1 MSNNQSNKS
10 DTNIKDNKK
19 ISFSDLL
26 DWQPYAKPEY
36 DIQKDIYGHLKAFRL
51 PLVLVQLLMIVGTLG
66 YMWID
71 NFNIIDAIYQTG
83 ITFTTVGFG
92 EVAPISPAGRMFT
105 ITLIIFGFAVF
116 SLAAGMLID
125 AIVKG
130 RLLDLYKEKGMLYKI
145 ARLQNHFVI
154 FYHNEYTVQ
163 LAKQFRQS
171 HIPFVVVDPDP
182 NFEKTAQECKYPYY
196 LIEEPFTEK
205 AFLKS
210 HLSSAKGAI
219 SLSKNIANNITLIS
233 SIRLHEKDIKR
244 EDKPFLII
252 TNAESPK
259 DVDRLQRL
267 GADKVVAAPSLMA
280 KRMSAIAVKPE
291 FESLLENYLYKK
303 DAPIAMEKIQV
314 NENSW
319 LVGHKLKDAH
329 LRDYLNVSVVGIE
342 LENGRFVAVPKGDK
356 IIPAN
361 SQLIV
366 VGTHRGI
373 SKAKYLIEKDTK
385 PIMRKENT
393 QPKTNILDTFF
404 KQKNSNINDN
414 TLIQSQEEK
423 KENNTDFIEKRDKTT
438 RPKEITNID
447 FF

>member
-1 MSNNQSNKS
+1 LSQNQSNNHK
-10 DTNIKDNKK
+10 DTLSNLDNKIEK
-19 ISFSDLL
+19 KKTSLRDLL
-26 DWQPYAKPEY
+26 DWKPYTKPEY

-51 PLVLVQLLMIVGTLG
+51 PLVLVQLVMLLGTLG

-71 NFNIIDAIYQTG
+71 DFTIIDAIYQTG

-92 EVAPISPAGRMFT
+92 EIAPISSAGRMFT

-116 SLAAGMLID
+116 TLAAGLLID

-130 RLLDLYKEKGMLYKI
+130 KLLDLYKEKGMLYKI

-163 LAKQFRQS
+163 LAKQFRES

-182 NFEKTAQECKYPYY
+182 DFEKTALECKYPYY

-233 SIRLHEKDIKR
+233 SLRLYEKDIKR
-244 EDKPFLII
+244 DNKPFLII

-259 DVDRLQRL
+259 DVDRLERL

-280 KRMSAIAVKPE
+280 KRMSAIAIKPE
-291 FESLLENYLYKK
+291 FESLLETYLYKK
-303 DAPIAMEKIQV
+303 DAPIAMEKIRV
-314 NENSW
+314 NDYSW
-319 LVGHKLKDAH
+319 IVGHKLKDAH

-342 LENGRFVAVPKGDK
+342 LANGRFVAVPKGDK
-356 IIPAN
+356 IITAD
-361 SQLIV
+361 SDLIV
-366 VGTHRGI
+366 VGSQRGI
-373 SKAKYLIEKDTK
+373 SKAKYVIDRDEK
-385 PIMRKENT
+385 PQMSKENT
-393 QPKTNILDTFF
+393 QPVKNTIDTFISD
-404 KQKNSNINDN
+404 KVERRVDDKR
-414 TLIQSQEEK
+414 
-423 KENNTDFIEKRDKTT
+423 IEKVDGD
-438 RPKEITNID
+438 ID

>member
-1 MSNNQSNKS
+1 MTNNQFNKTTDKSS
-10 DTNIKDNKK
+10 DKKRKDVLR
-19 ISFSDLL
+19 DLL
-26 DWQPYAKPEY
+26 DWKPYTKPEY

-51 PLVLVQLLMIVGTLG
+51 PLVLVQLVMLIGTLG

-71 NFNIIDAIYQTG
+71 DFNIIDAIYQTG

-92 EVAPISPAGRMFT
+92 EIAPISSAGRMFT

-116 SLAAGMLID
+116 SLSAGLLID

-130 RLLDLYKEKGMLYKI
+130 KLLDLYKEKGMLYKI

-182 NFEKTAQECKYPYY
+182 NFEKIALEHKYPYY
-196 LIEEPFTEK
+196 LIEEPFTEN

-233 SIRLHEKDIKR
+233 SLRLYEKDIKR
-244 EDKPFLII
+244 DEKPFLII

-259 DVDRLQRL
+259 DVDRLERL

-280 KRMSAIAVKPE
+280 KRMSAIAIKPE

-314 NENSW
+314 NEYSW
-319 LVGHKLKDAH
+319 MVGHKLKDAH

-361 SQLIV
+361 CQLIV
-366 VGTHRGI
+366 VGSQRGI
-373 SKAKYLIEKDTK
+373 SKAKYVIDRDKK
-385 PIMRKENT
+385 PQMRKENT
-393 QPKTNILDTFF
+393 APTTKLFEGFLSKDDDNQELSNDKKTIDKERRN
-404 KQKNSNINDN
+404 
-414 TLIQSQEEK
+414 K
-423 KENNTDFIEKRDKTT
+423 KTRTENVDGD
-438 RPKEITNID
+438 ID

>member
-1 MSNNQSNKS
+1 VSQNQSNNHR
-10 DTNIKDNKK
+10 DNFNNKK
-19 ISFSDLL
+19 KVSLRDLL
-26 DWQPYAKPEY
+26 DWKPYTKPEY

-51 PLVLVQLLMIVGTLG
+51 PLVLVQLVMLLGTLG

-71 NFNIIDAIYQTG
+71 DFTIIDAIYQTG

-92 EVAPISPAGRMFT
+92 EIAPISSAGRMFT

-116 SLAAGMLID
+116 TLSAGLLID

-130 RLLDLYKEKGMLYKI
+130 KLLDLYKEKGMLYKI

-163 LAKQFRQS
+163 LAKQFRES

-182 NFEKTAQECKYPYY
+182 DFEKTALECKYPYY

-233 SIRLHEKDIKR
+233 SLRLYEKDIKR

-259 DVDRLQRL
+259 DVDRLERL

-280 KRMSAIAVKPE
+280 KRMSAIAIKPE

-303 DAPIAMEKIQV
+303 DAPIAMEKIRV
-314 NENSW
+314 NDYSW
-319 LVGHKLKDAH
+319 IVGHKLKDAH

-342 LENGRFVAVPKGDK
+342 LANGRFVAVPKGDK
-356 IIPAN
+356 IITAD
-361 SQLIV
+361 SDLIV
-366 VGTHRGI
+366 VGSQRGI
-373 SKAKYLIEKDTK
+373 SKAKYVIDSDEK
-385 PIMRKENT
+385 PQMSKENT
-393 QPKTNILDTFF
+393 QPVKNTIDTFISD
-404 KQKNSNINDN
+404 KVERRVDDKR
-414 TLIQSQEEK
+414 
-423 KENNTDFIEKRDKTT
+423 IEKVDGD
-438 RPKEITNID
+438 ID

>member
-1 MSNNQSNKS
+1 LSQNQSNNHK
-10 DTNIKDNKK
+10 DTLSNLDNKIEK
-19 ISFSDLL
+19 KKKKTSLRDLL
-26 DWQPYAKPEY
+26 DWKPYTKPEY

-51 PLVLVQLLMIVGTLG
+51 PLVLVQLVMLLGTLG

-71 NFNIIDAIYQTG
+71 DFTIIDAIYQTG

-92 EVAPISPAGRMFT
+92 EIAPISSAGRMFT

-116 SLAAGMLID
+116 TLAAGLLID

-130 RLLDLYKEKGMLYKI
+130 KLLDLYKEKGMLYKI

-163 LAKQFRQS
+163 LAKQFRES

-182 NFEKTAQECKYPYY
+182 DFEKTALECKYPYY

-233 SIRLHEKDIKR
+233 SLRLYEKDIKR
-244 EDKPFLII
+244 DNKPFLII

-259 DVDRLQRL
+259 DVDRLERL

-280 KRMSAIAVKPE
+280 KRMSAIAIKPE
-291 FESLLENYLYKK
+291 FESLLETYLYKK
-303 DAPIAMEKIQV
+303 DAPIAMEKIRV
-314 NENSW
+314 NDYSW
-319 LVGHKLKDAH
+319 MVGHKLKDAH

-342 LENGRFVAVPKGDK
+342 LANGRFVAVPKGDK
-356 IIPAN
+356 IITAD
-361 SQLIV
+361 SDLIV
-366 VGTHRGI
+366 VGSQRGI
-373 SKAKYLIEKDTK
+373 SKAKYVIDRDKK
-385 PIMRKENT
+385 PQMSKENT
-393 QPKTNILDTFF
+393 QPV
-404 KQKNSNINDN
+404 KNTIDAFISDKV
-414 TLIQSQEEK
+414 ERRVDDK
-423 KENNTDFIEKRDKTT
+423 RIEKVDGD
-438 RPKEITNID
+438 ID